1 MLDVLAVTIL
11 KYDRLDP
18 APVQEMRQQK
28 PRRAAPDDADLCS
41 HTKECKQGCVGHHVF
56 ESSRL
61 TVYVALPPS
70 SQGSRPPS
78 PNRCSK
84 GVRDANLALTADAA
98 TTAASFVAVFVYVY
112 SALIFGYV
120 ILSWIHV
127 PYALNWL
134 QRFLYDVCEPYI
146 RIFRRFLPP
155 IGPLD
160 LSPLIAILA
169 LYLARLLINR
179 VVIDHLH

>member
-1 MLDVLAVTIL
+1 M
-11 KYDRLDP
+11 
-18 APVQEMRQQK
+18 
-28 PRRAAPDDADLCS
+28 
-41 HTKECKQGCVGHHVF
+41 
-56 ESSRL
+56 
-61 TVYVALPPS
+61 
-70 SQGSRPPS
+70 
-78 PNRCSK
+78 

-112 SALIFGYV
+112 SAVIFAYV
-120 ILSWIHV
+120 ILSWIRI
-127 PYALNWL
+127 PYSLSWL

>member
-1 MLDVLAVTIL
+1 MGVT
-11 KYDRLDP
+11 
-18 APVQEMRQQK
+18 
-28 PRRAAPDDADLCS
+28 
-41 HTKECKQGCVGHHVF
+41 G
-56 ESSRL
+56 
-61 TVYVALPPS
+61 
-70 SQGSRPPS
+70 
-78 PNRCSK
+78 
-84 GVRDANLALTADAA
+84 ANLALIADAA
-98 TTAASFVAVFVYVY
+98 DTAAQFVAVFVYVY
-112 SALIFGYV
+112 SALIFVYV
-120 ILSWIHV
+120 ILSWIPQF
-127 PYALNWL
+127 PYSLSWL